1 MDRGCVEAFHY
12 LRVNT
17 YLIVDHRIVVLVEL
31 VRHRLPKSIARSRS
45 ESPGRLRWMNQGKL
59 ILH

>member
-17 YLIVDHRIVVLVEL
+17 YLIMDHRIVVLVEFM
-31 VRHRLPKSIARSRS
+31 RYRLTSSITRSRS
-45 ESPGRLRWMNQGKL
+45 ESPSR
-59 ILH
+59 

>member
-17 YLIVDHRIVVLVEL
+17 YLIVDHRKVVLVEL

-45 ESPGRLRWMNQGKL
+45 ESPGRLRWMN
-59 ILH
+59 